1 MEIECSILDVELL
14 PPPPGVNA
22 LLAYISL
29 SDFKQ
34 ADPSGSAVYCIRQFQ
49 NKKKVPTLSIG
60 TSCKSVNICPAKKW
74 AVIRRSLRYARE

>member
-34 ADPSGSAVYCIRQFQ
+34 ADPSGSAAYVITCPQLRRD
-49 NKKKVPTLSIG
+49 KSLAGVP
-60 TSCKSVNICPAKKW
+60 
-74 AVIRRSLRYARE
+74 E